1 MRSSMNLTN
10 SEAASAALL
19 LPSPDS
25 AVLALRARASE
36 GVGVPLS
43 TSEYL

>member
-10 SEAASAALL
+10 SEAASSAHLL
-19 LPSPDS
+19 LSPDG
-25 AVLALRARASE
+25 AVLALRAR
-36 GVGVPLS
+36 

>member
-19 LPSPDS
+19 LLSPDG
-25 AVLALRARASE
+25 ALLARASE
-36 GVGVPLS
+36 GVGGPLS
-43 TSEYL
+43 TTEAH